1 MEKDIKTKRL
11 VLRKPDNSNKRDLIN
26 QIGNIKVSKSLSKVP
41 YPYTMDHATEWL
53 KTITQRDHKYNYS
66 IFLNLALI
74 GGVSLI
80 LKDDGSYE
88 LGYWLGENFWGNGYA
103 TEAAKGLVNYIF
115 ENEKK
120 PKITA
125 GYLKGNIA
133 SANVLSKLGFKKIGE
148 VKTYV
153 LSLDKSLTL
162 VETKLVVE

>member
-1 MEKDIKTKRL
+1 MQEIRTKRL
-11 VLRKPDNSNKRDLIN
+11 FLRKPNNSNKQDLIN
-26 QIGNIKVSKSLSKVP
+26 QIGNINVSQSLSNVP
-41 YPYTMDHATEWL
+41 FPYTIDHADEWF
-53 KTITQRDHKYNYS
+53 KTITQSAHKYNYS

-88 LGYWLGENFWGNGYA
+88 LGYWLGENFWGYGYA
-103 TEAAKGLVNYIF
+103 TEAAKGLLNDVCK
-115 ENEKK
+115 NEKN
-120 PKITA
+120 PKITS

-133 SANVLSKLGFKKIGE
+133 SANVLSKLGFKKTGE
-148 VKTYV
+148 VERYV